1 MDKKKLCFIHI
12 PRTGGTVISR
22 YLKTVYKDQV
32 DYFTHSRV
40 SDITDIDQYYTSA
53 FVRNPWDWHVS
64 RYFYY
69 RRSWTV
75 EQGVSIKC
83 DSGLTW
89 QGFEKKFP
97 TLGSYLRWGDGEC
110 DKFWMIDR
118 YNDMCY
124 TDGISAID
132 VFGKFENIE
141 QSLFDVLRVCSISTK
156 GKKTYSGYIKDEI
169 KARGNDERRIA
180 EMFNVSHH
188 DHYSSYYYDEELI
201 ELVRQ
206 RERPLIESF
215 GYSFETSCN
224 RIYPYD

>member
-1 MDKKKLCFIHI
+1 MTII
-12 PRTGGTVISR
+12 
-22 YLKTVYKDQV
+22 YKALPAYGEIEKRHFLNQQ
-32 DYFTHSRV
+32 
-40 SDITDIDQYYTSA
+40 DIT
-53 FVRNPWDWHVS
+53 FVFFIRPGKHVHRGPVRGFPQRFHGRELGGLLLGHQHAVHIS
-64 RYFYY
+64 
-69 RRSWTV
+69 
-75 EQGVSIKC
+75 EDENNQGKDEAESQP
-83 DSGLTW
+83 GAE
-89 QGFEKKFP
+89 GFEKKFP

-215 GYSFETSCN
+215 RYSFETSCN